1 MFFNEF
7 YSLFRL
13 LRPEVLLAAVL
24 WEDAEAISQAKQ
36 LLHNF
41 LNKGQ
46 VIPANLREVSIV
58 FVSTCPFIESK
69 YR

>member
-1 MFFNEF
+1 M
-7 YSLFRL
+7 
-13 LRPEVLLAAVL
+13 LLAAVL

-46 VIPANLREVSIV
+46 VIPANLREVRILYSSLSIYYSV
-58 FVSTCPFIESK
+58 HIDNGVVL
-69 YR
+69 